1 MKVIRREIVIDA
13 PLAKVWEHITDPEK
27 IAGWLMPNDFAPTVG
42 KKFTLDCQ
50 QQGAVSCQVTE
61 IIPQQK
67 LVYTFQSKVTQ
78 VETLVTLTLA
88 QAGKGTLLTLVH
100 SGWDALPPSE
110 QGVADQFGNGWG
122 AHFEKLRD
130 QIRKT

>member
-50 QQGAVSCQVTE
+50 QQGAVSCQDGDHSSTKGGLHL
-61 IIPQQK
+61 P
-67 LVYTFQSKVTQ
+67 
-78 VETLVTLTLA
+78 VEGHPGGDGAAVDA
-88 QAGKGTLLTLVH
+88 AGG
-100 SGWDALPPSE
+100 S
-110 QGVADQFGNGWG
+110 
-122 AHFEKLRD
+122 
-130 QIRKT
+130 